1 MLPVPDFAELAAAEI
16 ARTVQGPYAVYGH
29 CAGVVTALE
38 TTHVLERMGQRP
50 VALDLAAAL
59 PEEDPE
65 YALEMERVSGDDDLV
80 AYLTTMDGFD
90 GVLDDRDLTAVLR
103 MVRHDMTEAARFF
116 ARTPGGY
123 DRPLETPLTCI
134 IGDADD
140 ATDGYEDGYR
150 AWGRYA
156 ADVRLAVIPGGRH
169 YFAKHLP
176 DRLAALLADLHRNG
190 GNHV

>member
-1 MLPVPDFAELAAAEI
+1 
-16 ARTVQGPYAVYGH
+16 
-29 CAGVVTALE
+29 
-38 TTHVLERMGQRP
+38 
-50 VALDLAAAL
+50 
-59 PEEDPE
+59 
-65 YALEMERVSGDDDLV
+65 
-80 AYLTTMDGFD
+80 
-90 GVLDDRDLTAVLR
+90 
-103 MVRHDMTEAARFF
+103 
-116 ARTPGGY
+116 
-123 DRPLETPLTCI
+123 DRPLATPLTCI

-140 ATDGYEDGYR
+140 ATEGYEDGYR